1 MYGGGL
7 SRAYRKG
14 VRLRSSSQQYLL
26 ILTTTNKRLKN
37 LINSGELQMQTRILI
52 TNITANN
59 DGFGVDPVTGEGVY
73 IPPGVTL
80 AADLTVGEHRMAH
93 LVPNGA
99 GRRVPHLAAFIPPI
113 QLELPL
119 EAESVRSGFEVDG
132 RTLEVLGGEQA
143 YYLVAEVATELGLP
157 EHTAQESLTRLFALG
172 EVARADVYH
181 KSATE
186 VKHTLW
192 AADVSKFL

>member
-1 MYGGGL
+1 
-7 SRAYRKG
+7 
-14 VRLRSSSQQYLL
+14 
-26 ILTTTNKRLKN
+26 
-37 LINSGELQMQTRILI
+37 MQTRILI

-99 GRRVPHLAAFIPPI
+99 GRRVPHLAAFIPPV
-113 QLELPL
+113 QAEPVVP
-119 EAESVRSGFEVDG
+119 ESVRSGFEVDG
-132 RTLEVLGGEQA
+132 RTLEVLTDGEQS

-192 AADVSKFL
+192 AADGSKFL

>member
-1 MYGGGL
+1 
-7 SRAYRKG
+7 
-14 VRLRSSSQQYLL
+14 
-26 ILTTTNKRLKN
+26 
-37 LINSGELQMQTRILI
+37 MQTRILI

-99 GRRVPHLAAFIPPI
+99 GRRVPHLAAFIPPV

-119 EAESVRSGFEVDG
+119 EAEAEAEVEAEAEAEAGEPSTEGQIMDI
-132 RTLEVLGGEQA
+132 LGETETYYTTGE
-143 YYLVAEVATELGLP
+143 VAEHLGMSACGVRDHLDK
-157 EHTAQESLTRLFALG
+157 LFTSG
-172 EVARADVYH
+172 EVARADIFY
-181 KSATE
+181 KSRNRAKTVLWATE
-186 VKHTLW
+186 P
-192 AADVSKFL
+192 DKFL

>member
-1 MYGGGL
+1 
-7 SRAYRKG
+7 
-14 VRLRSSSQQYLL
+14 
-26 ILTTTNKRLKN
+26 
-37 LINSGELQMQTRILI
+37 MQTRILI

-59 DGFGVDPVTGEGVY
+59 DGFGVDPATGEGVY

-119 EAESVRSGFEVDG
+119 EAESVRSGFEAEAEAEAEAEEGEPSTEGQIMDI
-132 RTLEVLGGEQA
+132 LGDTETYYTTGE
-143 YYLVAEVATELGLP
+143 VAEHLGMSASGVRYHLDK
-157 EHTAQESLTRLFALG
+157 LFTLG
-172 EVARADVYH
+172 EVARADIFY
-181 KSATE
+181 KSRNRAKT
-186 VKHTLW
+186 VLW
-192 AADVSKFL
+192 ATGPDKFL